1 MAGVATRRDSARSRS
16 GPVRHW
22 RRRVCRS
29 SVLSRRMGRSGDCVR
44 EEYCD
49 EVAYIEGIT
58 CPWSDR
64 RIRRT
69 GAPHVEECPS
79 ADSGHPSAAALAEMV
94 RGPIRS
100 RSRSMRTATR
110 WRASDWR
117 GLGICG
123 ANSDVV
129 CTPSRSA
136 DEVCFNF
143 LESPGLGAFGGSPA
157 RASCS
162 RTRTCRSG
170 VGRHWRR
177 AASLP
182 GAASRSGAMRRRR
195 TESLFE
201 RARAPERRVGHR
213 PKMRWLTP
221 VAGPYVRAGATAA
234 RPRGLERARLR
245 ACGGRV
251 LRHRGAA
258 TGGERRSK
266 TTG

>member
-129 CTPSRSA
+129 CPPSRSA

-143 LESPGLGAFGGSPA
+143 LESPGLGAFGGSLRVRRA
-157 RASCS
+157 RGPERA
-162 RTRTCRSG
+162 G
-170 VGRHWRR
+170 VGLGD
-177 AASLP
+177 A
-182 GAASRSGAMRRRR
+182 
-195 TESLFE
+195 
-201 RARAPERRVGHR
+201 
-213 PKMRWLTP
+213 
-221 VAGPYVRAGATAA
+221 
-234 RPRGLERARLR
+234 
-245 ACGGRV
+245 
-251 LRHRGAA
+251 
-258 TGGERRSK
+258 GGELPRYRALHPDQVRCDDAEGNPFLSALALPKDALAIDRRWD
-266 TTG
+266 G